1 MNGCVLL
8 NIGQQ
13 TQTVT
18 KLAVASWDVMED
30 SMRKA
35 TAAFLLFLKIP
46 WLLFDLSS
54 LDRILDCVI

>member
-8 NIGQQ
+8 DIGQQ

-35 TAAFLLFLKIP
+35 TAAFLL
-46 WLLFDLSS
+46 S
-54 LDRILDCVI
+54 